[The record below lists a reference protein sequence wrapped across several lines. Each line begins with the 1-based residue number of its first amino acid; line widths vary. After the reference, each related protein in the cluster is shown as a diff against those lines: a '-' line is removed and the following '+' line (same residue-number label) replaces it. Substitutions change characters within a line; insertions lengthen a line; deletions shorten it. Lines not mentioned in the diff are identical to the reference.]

1 MQKSLRAA
9 RSPARLPEHLSSSE
23 SSSDWAMVPL
33 THTGARARRTSRTMV
48 ASLAAGSR
56 SAWQYVGTS
65 AFAPG
70 SRQVIHPYTH
80 APPPSLP
87 SASAVH
93 CLARTKPSAF
103 CAPSFHPDSKEWQA
117 RRQGDARIPIA
128 HILFCMR
135 ALAPSG
141 RLLLRFGHACA
152 IARAMINQCPC
163 PCPPFIAAPH
173 RSF

>member
-1 MQKSLRAA
+1 
-9 RSPARLPEHLSSSE
+9 
-23 SSSDWAMVPL
+23 
-33 THTGARARRTSRTMV
+33 MV

-70 SRQVIHPYTH
+70 SREVIHPCTH

-135 ALAPSG
+135 ALARSG
-141 RLLLRFGHACA
+141 RLLLCFGHACA
-152 IARAMINQCPC
+152 SSCHDQPVPMPMPTIHCRTPQEFLTLTALVEKPTIEYAQSNLTIPGYDEGECDWPYIDNRCVRAT
-163 PCPPFIAAPH
+163 APAP
-173 RSF
+173 